1 MKRDIS
7 LKERLDGMEKET
19 TKDVA
24 ESVNYFTKWFKS
36 IDWDAVISKVISV
49 GLEILVLIILYFIL
63 KYAGSKIIKSF
74 FKKYRRNPAV
84 SNNRADT
91 LEGLILNFYGYVL
104 FFVFAIL
111 ILQNFINVT
120 AIIAGAGVASL
131 AIAFGAQGLVSDV
144 VTGFF
149 ILLERQLDV
158 GDSITLDTVNGYVE
172 NLGLRTTQ
180 VRDFDGTL
188 HFIPNRQI
196 MIVSN
201 HSRGN
206 MRVLV
211 DVAIS
216 PKADTEKAI
225 QIIEQICEEEKS
237 SNKNIVETPA
247 VLGVES
253 SDGTNQVIRI
263 VGTAVNG
270 EQFGVQRDLLKK
282 IREALLKAEIDLP
295 IATPVVKTAQT

>member
-1 MKRDIS
+1 
-7 LKERLDGMEKET
+7 MEKDT
-19 TKDVA
+19 TKDVT

-158 GDSITLDTVNGYVE
+158 DDSITLDTVNGYVE

-225 QIIEQICEEEKS
+225 QIIEQICEAEKNT
-237 SNKNIVETPA
+237 NKNIVEMPT

-282 IREALLKAEIDLP
+282 IREALLQAEIDLP
-295 IATPVVKTAQT
+295 IATPIVKTAQA